1 MVNIILGIIFSAC
14 MLGWL
19 LFFSIKGM
27 ILAKKAMCERTD
39 TIEVTCTKC
48 ERTFQATVK
57 DLITTSRLQKKVWV
71 YTPNKHVYK
80 VQRKCPCP
88 YCESVE
94 WVKVNVEQ
102 LSVISREVEFPILTK
117 YLAIAFV
124 PPLIIGQLLMRFM

>member
-1 MVNIILGIIFSAC
+1 MVNIIFGIIFSAC

-57 DLITTSRLQKKVWV
+57 DLITTSRLQKKVRI
-71 YTPNKHVYK
+71 YTTNKHVYK